1 MSILRFYNESE
12 KRRDVMFER
21 IFNGLFYKAV
31 KAKSIT
37 VISDKREIPKNFGII
52 KKPDNKSV
60 YGKDFW
66 ENRGKFYGALFKALR
81 GRAS

>member
-21 IFNGLFYKAV
+21 IFNGLFYNAV

-52 KKPDNKSV
+52 KKADNKSV